1 MAGGGYDLDEIRRR
15 ADITEIISP
24 HVALRKAGRRL
35 VGLCPFHQ
43 ERTPSFGVDPESG
56 LWHCFGCKAGGD
68 LFRFVE
74 MIEKVDFNE
83 AVEMLA
89 RRLGVQPRTPQQAG
103 RQQEKERLFA
113 ILEAASKFFQAQLR
127 TEAAR
132 AARAYL
138 KKRGLALPTIEDFAI
153 GYAPDGWDALLISMG
168 KSGFSGQELARAGLV
183 VAKEGGGFYDRF
195 RDRIIF
201 PISDSSGRV
210 IAFGGRS
217 LSDDQQP
224 KYLNSPD
231 GPLFQ
236 KGHVLYAFD
245 RARRTMGDVGRA
257 IIVEGYLDV
266 IACHDAGFT
275 ETVATMGTA
284 LTPDHVEL
292 LRRRVP
298 RLVLAFDPDSA
309 GMKAALRSPELF
321 QQAHLPTLRERDV
334 SPNQVG
340 LVVSALSLP
349 DGLDPDQV
357 IRQRGREAFQD
368 LVSAVVPII
377 EWELRRIVDRGA
389 ASDGLGWEYTIRE
402 AVSILANL
410 PEVME
415 RTHYVGWL
423 VANLTSNAD
432 VPTRARLQGLID
444 AELSRLDERKG
455 GRARRTQQVTSP
467 EGSVNKQGPDRK
479 LLTGMYGAVLSGLI
493 RHSEIGRPYVAELN
507 PDDFPAGLKDIFEAV
522 RGFIERGERVS
533 AESMISALAPDVRPM
548 LAELLLTEA
557 PDERVEESIRSA
569 VTRIVETRLTR
580 KMAELSRKLGE
591 AGSAQERERIGREL
605 TQVASQRS
613 KLVELRTVGQ

>member
-15 ADITEIISP
+15 AEITEIISP

-298 RLVLAFDPDSA
+298 RLVLAFDADSA
-309 GMKAALRSPELF
+309 GMAAALRSRELF
-321 QQAHLPTLRERDV
+321 EGAGLLVRVLALPEGR
-334 SPNQVG
+334 
-340 LVVSALSLP
+340 
-349 DGLDPDQV
+349 DPDQV
-357 IRQRGREAFQD
+357 VREQGRDAFRE
-368 LVSAVVPII
+368 LVDAAVPMI
-377 EWELRRIVDRGA
+377 EWELLRVFEQVRNSSDSSRM
-389 ASDGLGWEYTIRE
+389 DGLRE
-402 AVSILANL
+402 AAV
-410 PEVME
+410 
-415 RTHYVGWL
+415 T
-423 VANLTSNAD
+423 
-432 VPTRARLQGLID
+432 
-444 AELSRLDERKG
+444 LSRLPAGVEREYYTRWLVEKWGSGSPSQSAAMEGAIRDEMARSAARKRETG
-455 GRARRTQQVTSP
+455 RRTDRATSP

-479 LLTGMYGAVLSGLI
+479 LLTGMYGAVLSGVI
-493 RHSEIGRPYVAELN
+493 RHSEIGRPYVAELS
-507 PDDFPAGLKDIFEAV
+507 PDDFPTGLKDIFEAV

-533 AESMISALAPDVRPM
+533 AESMISELAADVRPM

-569 VTRIVETRLTR
+569 VTRIVEARLTR